1 MRNEN
6 ISKKFLLCIFQVECS
21 PLCGIVWLKD
31 GLAIDE
37 DDERYTIEFG
47 ERAPNYAKNDFESVY
62 STLRFNIERWPG
74 GKLDRIID
82 NANYTCQSKSWQM
95 TSLESDG
102 VSSTTYFRVECKQF
116 CVSYKQNTSVI
127 QLVVNAGAIE
137 IHVLIQLQITSTTG
151 SSSMGGNE

>member
-1 MRNEN
+1 M
-6 ISKKFLLCIFQVECS
+6 ISQKIAAGKKKQS
-21 PLCGIVWLKD
+21 TQSNGT
-31 GLAIDE
+31 AIDE

-95 TSLESDG
+95 TSLESEG
-102 VSSTTYFRVECKQF
+102 VSSTTYFRVECKQCYYN
-116 CVSYKQNTSVI
+116 CVSK
-127 QLVVNAGAIE
+127 
-137 IHVLIQLQITSTTG
+137 IH
-151 SSSMGGNE
+151 

>member
-1 MRNEN
+1 M
-6 ISKKFLLCIFQVECS
+6 
-21 PLCGIVWLKD
+21 CGIVWLKD

-62 STLRFNIERWPG
+62 STLKFNIERWPG

-95 TSLESDG
+95 TSWETEG
-102 VSSTTYFRVECKQF
+102 VSSTTYFRVECKRN
-116 CVSYKQNTSVI
+116 VSY
-127 QLVVNAGAIE
+127 
-137 IHVLIQLQITSTTG
+137 TT
-151 SSSMGGNE
+151 MY

>member
-1 MRNEN
+1 M
-6 ISKKFLLCIFQVECS
+6 
-21 PLCGIVWLKD
+21 CGIVWLKD

-95 TSLESDG
+95 TSLESEG
-102 VSSTTYFRVECKQF
+102 VSSTTYFRVECKQCYYN
-116 CVSYKQNTSVI
+116 CVSK
-127 QLVVNAGAIE
+127 
-137 IHVLIQLQITSTTG
+137 IH
-151 SSSMGGNE
+151 

>member
-1 MRNEN
+1 M
-6 ISKKFLLCIFQVECS
+6 
-21 PLCGIVWLKD
+21 CGIVWLKD

-116 CVSYKQNTSVI
+116 CVSHKKNTSVI
-127 QLVVNAGAIE
+127 QLVVNAGVIE
-137 IHVLIQLQITSTTG
+137 IHVLIQLQITSTTIY
-151 SSSMGGNE
+151 SRMGGNE

>member
-1 MRNEN
+1 M
-6 ISKKFLLCIFQVECS
+6 
-21 PLCGIVWLKD
+21 WLKD

-116 CVSYKQNTSVI
+116 CVSYKKNTSVI

-137 IHVLIQLQITSTTG
+137 IHVLIQLQITSTTSS